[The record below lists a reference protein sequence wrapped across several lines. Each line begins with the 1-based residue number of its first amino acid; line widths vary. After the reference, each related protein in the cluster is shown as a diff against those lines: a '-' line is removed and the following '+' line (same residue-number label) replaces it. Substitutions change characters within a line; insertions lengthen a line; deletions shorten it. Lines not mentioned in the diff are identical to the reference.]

1 MLSNIDKI
9 YYINLAHRRDRNE
22 QILYEFRKMEI
33 PPEKIERFNAI
44 HHKTIGGVGCGRSH
58 IAVLEDALQ
67 KGYQQIIVF
76 EDDFQFC
83 VDAPKFH
90 TAIESLA
97 QMEYDVCMMSYHLFE
112 SIEIGSPNFRKV
124 IEAQTVSGYI
134 IKRHYFQKLIDV
146 FREAADN
153 FERTNYHWLHAID
166 VMWKPLQR
174 HDNWICFH
182 PRLGKQR
189 PSFSDCSQTFNDV
202 DW

>member
-22 QILYEFRKMEI
+22 QILYEFRKMNI
-33 PPEKIERFNAI
+33 PQTKYERFNAI
-44 HHKTIGGVGCGRSH
+44 HHKEIGGVGCGRSH
-58 IAVLEDALQ
+58 AAVLEDALQ
-67 KGYQQIIVF
+67 KGYQQIMVI

-83 VDAPKFH
+83 VTAPEFYS
-90 TAIESLA
+90 AIDKLN
-97 QMEYDVCMMSYHLFE
+97 QMEYDVCLMAYCMKE
-112 SIEIGSPNFRKV
+112 SAETNTPNFRKV
-124 IEAQTVSGYI
+124 LEAQTTSGYI

-153 FERTNYHWLHAID
+153 FERTNYHWMHAID

-174 HDNWICFH
+174 ADNWICFY

-189 PSFSDCSQTFNDV
+189 PSFSDCSNTFNSD